1 MKVYI
6 LTSRDIERLGWIEQV
21 IPQRETVVV
30 INSLD
35 PDYGAVASK
44 WCEERGYEHH
54 ITESDGTPATG
65 KNSVIKLFL
74 ESGEDYMVAVDGD
87 DVLTHYGY
95 KLYTAMAESGKAPDM
110 VALYRQPQIKA
121 LPINVEWGGFLD
133 RVSDLHKMPQS
144 LKDHYKLTYP
154 WDKSPNGDNHVG
166 WQTTENLYIVFR
178 QEPYNL
184 DGEKAL
190 HWAHHREQFNHH
202 MIAFSEAEEYMC
214 RMVFFSKEIAK
225 EIDYDNSL
233 MIGEDTYQFM
243 ILKLLH
249 QSGKYNIARRKER
262 SIPTYIAIASEN
274 SVTLTEGLYNYD
286 WLEPLNRKIKGL
298 KALKPKTQILEII
311 DGTYL

>member
-133 RVSDLHKMPQS
+133 RVSDLRKMPQS

-184 DGEKAL
+184 DGERAL

>member
-1 MKVYI
+1 MKVYV
-6 LTSRDIERLGWIEQV
+6 LTSRDIERLGWIEEV

-44 WCEERGYEHH
+44 WCEERGYEYH

-87 DVLTHYGY
+87 DILTRYGY

-121 LPINVEWGGFLD
+121 LPLNVEWGGFLD
-133 RVSDLHKMPQS
+133 RISDLHSMPQS
-144 LKDHYKLTYP
+144 LKAHYKLTYP
-154 WDKSPNGDNHVG
+154 WDKSPKSIANTS
-166 WQTTENLYIVFR
+166 WQNTENLYNVFR
-178 QEPYNL
+178 QEPYNQ
-184 DGEKAL
+184 DEEKAL
-190 HWAHHREQFNHH
+190 WWAHQREKFNHL
-202 MIAFSEAEEYMC
+202 MIAFSEAEEFMC

-225 EIDYDNSL
+225 EIKYDNSL
-233 MIGEDTYQFM
+233 MIGEDTYQFLR
-243 ILKLLH
+243 LKLLH
-249 QSGKYNIARRKER
+249 QAGEYRIARRKEKHF
-262 SIPTYIAIASEN
+262 PTYIAIASDN

-286 WLEPLNRKIKGL
+286 WLEPLNQKIKGL

>member
-95 KLYTAMAESGKAPDM
+95 KLYTAMADA
-110 VALYRQPQIKA
+110 
-121 LPINVEWGGFLD
+121 
-133 RVSDLHKMPQS
+133 HK
-144 LKDHYKLTYP
+144 
-154 WDKSPNGDNHVG
+154 
-166 WQTTENLYIVFR
+166 
-178 QEPYNL
+178 
-184 DGEKAL
+184 
-190 HWAHHREQFNHH
+190 
-202 MIAFSEAEEYMC
+202 
-214 RMVFFSKEIAK
+214 
-225 EIDYDNSL
+225 
-233 MIGEDTYQFM
+233 
-243 ILKLLH
+243 
-249 QSGKYNIARRKER
+249 
-262 SIPTYIAIASEN
+262 
-274 SVTLTEGLYNYD
+274 
-286 WLEPLNRKIKGL
+286 
-298 KALKPKTQILEII
+298 
-311 DGTYL
+311 

>member
-1 MKVYI
+1 MKVYV
-6 LTSRDIERLGWIEQV
+6 LTSRDIERLGWIEEV

-87 DVLTHYGY
+87 DVLTRYGY
-95 KLYTAMAESGKAPDM
+95 KLYSAMAESGKAPDM

-121 LPINVEWGGFLD
+121 LPMNVEWGGFLD
-133 RVSDLHKMPQS
+133 RLSDIRKMPQS

-154 WDKSPNGDNHVG
+154 WDKSPNTSSNTV
-166 WQTTENLYIVFR
+166 WQTTENLYNVFR
-178 QEPYNL
+178 QDPYNQ
-184 DGEKAL
+184 DEENAL
-190 HWAHHREQFNHH
+190 WWAHQRQKFNNL
-202 MIAFSEAEEYMC
+202 MIAFSEAEEFMC

-225 EIDYDNSL
+225 EINYDNTL
-233 MIGEDTYQFM
+233 MIGEDTYQF
-243 ILKLLH
+243 LKLKSLH
-249 QSGKYNIARRKER
+249 QHKRYRIGRRKER
-262 SIPTYIAIASEN
+262 DIPTYIAIASVD

-286 WLEPLNRKIKGL
+286 WLEPLNNKVQEL
-298 KALKPKTQILEII
+298 KTLKPKTQIMEII

>member
-87 DVLTHYGY
+87 DVLTRYGY

-133 RVSDLHKMPQS
+133 RVSDLRKMPQS
-144 LKDHYKLTYP
+144 LKDHYKLAYP
-154 WDKSPNGDNHVG
+154 WDKSPNGDNSVV
-166 WQTTENLYIVFR
+166 WQNTENLYNVFR

-190 HWAHHREQFNHH
+190 WWAHHREQFNHH

-214 RMVFFSKEIAK
+214 RMVFFSKEIAR

>member
-87 DVLTHYGY
+87 DVLTRYGY

-133 RVSDLHKMPQS
+133 RVSDLRKMPQS

-154 WDKSPNGDNHVG
+154 WDKSPNGDNHVV

>member
-6 LTSRDIERLGWIEQV
+6 LTSRDIERLAWIDEV

-87 DVLTHYGY
+87 DILTRYGY

-121 LPINVEWGGFLD
+121 LPINVEWSGFLD
-133 RVSDLHKMPQS
+133 RISNLHDMPQS
-144 LKDHYKLTYP
+144 LKDHYKLEYP
-154 WDKSPNGDNHVG
+154 WDKSPSEKFNPY
-166 WQTTENLYIVFR
+166 WQTTENLYNVFR
-178 QEPYNL
+178 QEPYNK
-184 DGEKAL
+184 DEEKAL
-190 HWAHHREQFNHH
+190 WWAHQREKFNHL
-202 MIAFSEAEEYMC
+202 MIAFSESEEYMC

-225 EIDYDNSL
+225 EINYDNSL
-233 MIGEDTYQFM
+233 MIGEDTYQFLK
-243 ILKLLH
+243 LKLLH
-249 QSGKYNIARRKER
+249 QQEKYTITRRKER
-262 SIPTYIAIASEN
+262 HYPTYIAIKSDN

-286 WLEPLNRKIKGL
+286 WLEHLNNKVQGL
-298 KALKPKTQILEII
+298 KTLKPKTQIMEII

>member
-6 LTSRDIERLGWIEQV
+6 LTSRDIERLAWIDEV

-87 DVLTHYGY
+87 DILTRYGY

-121 LPINVEWGGFLD
+121 LPIHVEWSGFLD
-133 RVSDLHKMPQS
+133 HISDLHLMPQS
-144 LKDHYKLTYP
+144 LKEHYKLTYP
-154 WDKSPNGDNHVG
+154 WDKSPSGESSPH
-166 WQTTENLYIVFR
+166 WQTTENLYNVFR
-178 QEPYNL
+178 QEPFNQ
-184 DGEKAL
+184 DEEKAL
-190 HWAHHREQFNHH
+190 WWAHQREKFNHL
-202 MIAFSEAEEYMC
+202 MIAFSESEEYMC

-225 EIDYDNSL
+225 EINYDNSL
-233 MIGEDTYQFM
+233 MIGEDTYQFLQ
-243 ILKLLH
+243 LKALH
-249 QSGKYNIARRKER
+249 QQEKYTIARRKER
-262 SIPTYIAIASEN
+262 HKPTYIAIKSEN

-286 WLEPLNRKIKGL
+286 WLEHLNNKVQGL
-298 KALKPKTQILEII
+298 KTLKPKTQIMEII

>member
-1 MKVYI
+1 
-6 LTSRDIERLGWIEQV
+6 
-21 IPQRETVVV
+21 
-30 INSLD
+30 
-35 PDYGAVASK
+35 
-44 WCEERGYEHH
+44 
-54 ITESDGTPATG
+54 
-65 KNSVIKLFL
+65 
-74 ESGEDYMVAVDGD
+74 VDGD
-87 DVLTHYGY
+87 DILTRYGY

-133 RVSDLHKMPQS
+133 RVSDLRKMPQS

>member
-1 MKVYI
+1 MKVYV
-6 LTSRDIERLGWIEQV
+6 LTSRDIERLGWIEEV

-87 DVLTHYGY
+87 DVLTRYGY

-133 RVSDLHKMPQS
+133 RLSDIRNMPQS

-154 WDKSPNGDNHVG
+154 WDKSPNGDNNVV

-243 ILKLLH
+243 ILKSLH

-262 SIPTYIAIASEN
+262 SIPTYIAIASDD

-286 WLEPLNRKIKGL
+286 WLEPLNQKIKGL

>member
-87 DVLTHYGY
+87 DVLTRYGY

-133 RVSDLHKMPQS
+133 RVSDLRKMPQS

-262 SIPTYIAIASEN
+262 SIPTYIAIASDD

-286 WLEPLNRKIKGL
+286 WLEPLNDKIKEL

>member
-87 DVLTHYGY
+87 DVLTRHGY
-95 KLYTAMAESGKAPDM
+95 KLYSTMAESGKAPDM

-121 LPINVEWGGFLD
+121 LPMNVEWGGFLD
-133 RVSDLHKMPQS
+133 RLSDIRKMPQS

-154 WDKSPNGDNHVG
+154 WDKSPNTKANTI
-166 WQTTENLYIVFR
+166 WQTTENLYNVFR
-178 QEPYNL
+178 QDPFNQDEDSAFMWAYQR
-184 DGEKAL
+184 EK
-190 HWAHHREQFNHH
+190 FNHL
-202 MIAFSEAEEYMC
+202 MIAFSEAEEFMC

-225 EIDYDNSL
+225 EINYDNSL
-233 MIGEDTYQFM
+233 MIGEDTLQFLK
-243 ILKLLH
+243 LKLLH
-249 QSGKYNIARRKER
+249 QAGKYRIARRKER
-262 SIPTYIAIASEN
+262 HYPTYISIASDD

-286 WLEPLNRKIKGL
+286 WLQPLNNKVQEL
-298 KALKPKTQILEII
+298 KALKPKTQIMEII

>member
-87 DVLTHYGY
+87 DILTRYGY

-121 LPINVEWGGFLD
+121 LPINVEWGGFID
-133 RVSDLHKMPQS
+133 RVSDLGSMPKS

-154 WDKSPNGDNHVG
+154 WDKSHLGNYSTD
-166 WQTTENLYIVFR
+166 WQTVESLYVVFR
-178 QEPYNL
+178 QEPFYQDEENAL
-184 DGEKAL
+184 RWARQREK
-190 HWAHHREQFNHH
+190 FNHL
-202 MIAFSEAEEYMC
+202 MIAFSEAEEFMC

-225 EIDYDNSL
+225 EINYDNSL
-233 MIGEDTYQFM
+233 MIGEDTYQFLK
-243 ILKLLH
+243 LKLLH
-249 QSGKYNIARRKER
+249 QEGRYRIARRKER
-262 SIPTYIAIASEN
+262 NTPTYIAIKSDN

-286 WLEPLNRKIKGL
+286 WLEPLNNKVQAL
-298 KALKPKTQILEII
+298 KTLKPKTQIMEII

>member
-87 DVLTHYGY
+87 DVLTRYGY

-133 RVSDLHKMPQS
+133 RVSDLRKMPQS

>member
-87 DVLTHYGY
+87 DVLTRYGY

-133 RVSDLHKMPQS
+133 RLSDIRKMPQS

-154 WDKSPNGDNHVG
+154 WDKSPNGDNNVG

-243 ILKLLH
+243 ILKSLH

-262 SIPTYIAIASEN
+262 SIPTYIAIASDD

>member
-87 DVLTHYGY
+87 DILTRYGY
-95 KLYTAMAESGKAPDM
+95 ELYTAIAESGKAPDM

-121 LPINVEWGGFLD
+121 LPIHVEWSGFLD
-133 RVSDLHKMPQS
+133 RVSDLRKMPES

-154 WDKSPNGDNHVG
+154 WYKSPSSKSSSH
-166 WQTTENLYIVFR
+166 WQTTENLYNIFR
-178 QEPYNL
+178 QEPFNQ
-184 DGEKAL
+184 DEEKAL
-190 HWAHHREQFNHH
+190 WWAHQREKFNHL
-202 MIAFSEAEEYMC
+202 MIAFSEAEEFMC

-233 MIGEDTYQFM
+233 MIGEDTYQF
-243 ILKLLH
+243 LKLKALH
-249 QSGKYNIARRKER
+249 QQKKYTIARRKER
-262 SIPTYIAIASEN
+262 WYPTYIAIKSEN

-286 WLEPLNRKIKGL
+286 WLEHLNHKVQGL
-298 KALKPKTQILEII
+298 KTLKPKTQIMEII